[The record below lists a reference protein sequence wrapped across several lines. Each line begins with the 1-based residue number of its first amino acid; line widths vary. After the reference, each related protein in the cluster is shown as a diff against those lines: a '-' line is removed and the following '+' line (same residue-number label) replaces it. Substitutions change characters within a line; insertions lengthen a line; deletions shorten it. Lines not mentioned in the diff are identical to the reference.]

1 MDRLGCHW
9 VLVVL
14 YYGWVQR
21 LGKPGQAVP
30 SDESSQHDPPGGPG
44 LVPLEV
50 AVVTGEITVGGREVT
65 IVSGGVLVCD
75 TEGVG
80 IDGIVMLFIC

>member
-1 MDRLGCHW
+1 M
-9 VLVVL
+9 
-14 YYGWVQR
+14 VQR
-21 LGKPGQAVP
+21 MGKSSQAVP
-30 SDESSQHDPPGGPG
+30 SDESSQHNPTGGPG

-65 IVSGGVLVCD
+65 IFSGGVLVCD

-80 IDGIVMLFIC
+80 INGISMLFIG

>member
-1 MDRLGCHW
+1 M
-9 VLVVL
+9 
-14 YYGWVQR
+14 
-21 LGKPGQAVP
+21 GKPGQAVP

-75 TEGVG
+75 TEGAG
-80 IDGIVMLFIC
+80 IMSMEFPYFSLVDVAIPSTK